1 MPAVDEGHKR
11 ASEPL
16 ELELQTVSHHLGAR
30 NQNLVSSAISASVLT
45 FEPSYEVLQ
54 TPLSEQEGREVSQ
67 YP

>member
-1 MPAVDEGHKR
+1 MQWSEE

-16 ELELQTVSHHLGAR
+16 ELELQTVSHQLGAR
-30 NQNLVSSAISASVLT
+30 NQNLVSSAISASALT

-67 YP
+67 HP